1 MTATRTDKKRV
12 QVDGVTL
19 LWGNT
24 VEWKAELR
32 DESLRQHLARPIA
45 ERLQAALEL
54 VLPSQRD
61 ERR

>member
-12 QVDGVTL
+12 QVDGLTL

-32 DESLRQHLARPIA
+32 DEALRKHLARPIA

-54 VLPSQRD
+54 VLPSERD
-61 ERR
+61 RRR